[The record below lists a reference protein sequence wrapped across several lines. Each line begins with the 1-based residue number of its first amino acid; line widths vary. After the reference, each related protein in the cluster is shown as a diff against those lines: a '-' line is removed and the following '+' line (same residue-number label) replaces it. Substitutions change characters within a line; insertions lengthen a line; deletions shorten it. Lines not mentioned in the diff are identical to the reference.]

1 MLNNLMDSYQPNLF
15 PFQELLRSTLAQYQ
29 AQFEAMSAVSPIA
42 PHPLPQNQQQ
52 QPPTTDKSEQQSS
65 SSAPPDDELVRW
77 LRDLSLSDQ
86 TIKQASS
93 TLGNLVFGP
102 DIFDIIN

>member
-1 MLNNLMDSYQPNLF
+1 MKIMIL
-15 PFQELLRSTLAQYQ
+15 QELLRSTLAQYQ

-42 PHPLPQNQQQ
+42 PPPPPHPLPVQ
-52 QPPTTDKSEQQSS
+52 DKSEQKQSSSS

-77 LRDLSLSDQ
+77 LQDLSLSDQ

-93 TLGNLVFGP
+93 NLKVQRLYKF
-102 DIFDIIN
+102 IIPTKGLEHKESILKL